1 MDEAVA
7 ELRRRAEAGEAEA
20 QLALGARLMV
30 ADGVPLDAE
39 EGGALI
45 ERANDQGSADAA
57 ALLATIEA
65 MGAGRIQS
73 WERAFDL
80 LALAAERGSASAQ
93 GQLGLLNRDPALAA
107 GDWQRIREGLD
118 VDALTAP
125 PERRSLSDAPR
136 IRAIDGFASAAECGW
151 VIARG
156 QGRMRPAMIIDHGTG
171 GEASHPS
178 RTNKALELLV
188 TGMDVAIQVLRARV
202 AAVTRLPLPVFEPAQ
217 IMHYAPGEEFRPH
230 YDFLTP
236 ESPGLAAQLERYG
249 QRIATFIL
257 YLNADFD
264 GGETEFPL
272 AGISYRGRTGDAL
285 LFANIDAAGAP
296 DPLTRHAGRPPASGE
311 KWILSQWIRDRSPG
325 PPIEGG

>member
-1 MDEAVA
+1 MDQPAD
-7 ELRRRAEAGEAEA
+7 LRRRAEAGEAEA

-39 EGGALI
+39 EGGALL
-45 ERANDQGSADAA
+45 EQASAQGSADAA

-65 MGAGRIQS
+65 MGAGRWQS

-93 GQLGLLNRDPALAA
+93 GQLALLNRDPAIAA
-107 GDWQRIREGLD
+107 DDWQGIRARLD
-118 VDALTAP
+118 IAALTAP
-125 PERRSLSDAPR
+125 PERLSLSDTPR
-136 IRAIDGFASAAECGW
+136 IRAIPGFASPAECAW

-188 TGMDVAIQVLRARV
+188 TGMDVVLQMLRARV
-202 AAVTRLPLPVFEPAQ
+202 AAVTKLPLPVFEPAQ

-236 ESPGLAAQLERYG
+236 DSPGMAAQLARYG

-257 YLNADFD
+257 YLNEDYE

-272 AGISYRGRTGDAL
+272 AGISHRGATGDAL
-285 LFANIDAAGAP
+285 LFANVDGASAP
-296 DPLTRHAGRPPASGE
+296 DPLTRHAGRPPTRGE

-325 PPIEGG
+325 PPG